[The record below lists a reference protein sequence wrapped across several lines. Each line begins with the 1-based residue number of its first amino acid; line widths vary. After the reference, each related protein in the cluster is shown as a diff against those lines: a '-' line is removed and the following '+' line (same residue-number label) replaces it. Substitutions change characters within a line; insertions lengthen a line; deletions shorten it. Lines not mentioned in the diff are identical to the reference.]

1 MYSVRHSKMP
11 KNSFTFQHF
20 TIHQDSCAMKV
31 CTDACI
37 FGASIDVENVKNILD
52 IGTGTG
58 LLALMLAQR
67 TDAKIDAVEIEQNAY
82 RQSLSNVL
90 ESKFKDKI
98 TVFHQN
104 IKSYYSP
111 NGYELII
118 SNPPFYQKSLKSPD
132 SQTNKALHAVELTFE
147 ELIDSVKRL
156 LKPDG
161 RFVVLLPPFEV
172 EKLID
177 IAQKKELYLS
187 KKILI
192 RHDESKPIFR
202 IIATFTN
209 LKVSDYQ
216 EEILLIHEKD
226 SKTYS
231 ENFRTLLKDYYLAP

>member
-1 MYSVRHSKMP
+1 MDLVQIHIGCLPQLLITNIIIKIYILLLLNSITSYFRNQFVQCFLFILSVAPTHLNNVNFNIVK
-11 KNSFTFQHF
+11 KFQHP
-20 TIHQDSCAMKV
+20 
-31 CTDACI
+31 
-37 FGASIDVENVKNILD
+37 ILD
-52 IGTGTG
+52 I
-58 LLALMLAQR
+58 
-67 TDAKIDAVEIEQNAY
+67 
-82 RQSLSNVL
+82 
-90 ESKFKDKI
+90 
-98 TVFHQN
+98 
-104 IKSYYSP
+104 KSFYSP
-111 NGYELII
+111 DAYDLII

-132 SQTNKALHAVELTFE
+132 SQINKALHAVELTFE

-161 RFVVLLPPFEV
+161 RFAVLLPPFEV

-202 IIATFTN
+202 IIATFQN
-209 LKVSDYQ
+209 LTMSDYQ
-216 EEILLIHEKD
+216 EETLVIHEKN

>member
-1 MYSVRHSKMP
+1 MP
-11 KNSFTFQHF
+11 KNSFTFKQF
-20 TIHQDSCAMKV
+20 TIQQDHCAMKV

-58 LLALMLAQR
+58 LLSLMLAQR
-67 TDAKIDAVEIEQNAY
+67 GEAQIDAVEIEQSAY
-82 RQSLSNVL
+82 SQALSNIF
-90 ESKFKDKI
+90 ESEFSDRI
-98 TVFHQN
+98 TVFHQD
-104 IKSYYSP
+104 IKSFYSP
-111 NGYELII
+111 DAYDLII

-132 SQTNKALHAVELTFE
+132 SQINKALHAVELTFE

-161 RFVVLLPPFEV
+161 RFAVLLPPFEV

-202 IIATFTN
+202 IIATFQN
-209 LKVSDYQ
+209 LTMSDYQ
-216 EEILLIHEKD
+216 EETLVIHEKN

>member
-1 MYSVRHSKMP
+1 MP
-11 KNSFTFQHF
+11 KNSFTFKQF
-20 TIHQDSCAMKV
+20 TIHQDRCAMKV

-37 FGASIDVENVKNILD
+37 LGASTDVENVKNVLD

-67 TDAKIDAVEIEQNAY
+67 IDAKIDAVEIEENACS
-82 RQSLSNVL
+82 QAISNVS

-98 TVFHQN
+98 TIYHQD
-104 IKSYYSP
+104 IKSYFSP
-111 NGYELII
+111 NDYDLII

-132 SQTNKALHAVELTFE
+132 SQTNKALHAVELTFD
-147 ELIDSVKRL
+147 ELIESVIRL

-192 RHDESKPIFR
+192 RHDESMPIFR
-202 IIATFTN
+202 IIATFRN
-209 LKVSDYQ
+209 LQIPDYQ
-216 EEILLIHEKD
+216 EETLVIHEKN

-231 ENFRTLLKDYYLAP
+231 ENFRALLQNYYLIF

>member
-1 MYSVRHSKMP
+1 MP
-11 KNSFTFQHF
+11 KNSFTFKHF
-20 TIHQDSCAMKV
+20 TIHQDRCAMKV

-37 FGASIDVENVKNILD
+37 FGASTDVENVKNILD

-67 TDAKIDAVEIEQNAY
+67 ADAKIDAVEIEESAY
-82 RQSLSNVL
+82 SQAVSNVS

-98 TVFHQN
+98 TVYHKN
-104 IKSYYSP
+104 IKSYSSP
-111 NGYELII
+111 NDYDLII

-132 SQTNKALHAVELTFE
+132 SQTNKALHAVDLTFD
-147 ELIDSVKRL
+147 ELIESVIRL

-202 IIATFTN
+202 IIATFQN
-209 LKVSDYQ
+209 LQMLDYQ
-216 EEILLIHEKD
+216 ESTLVIHEKD

-231 ENFRTLLKDYYLAP
+231 ENFRILLKDYYLAP

>member
-1 MYSVRHSKMP
+1 MP
-11 KNSFTFQHF
+11 KNSFTFKQF
-20 TIHQDSCAMKV
+20 TVQQDRCAMKV

-37 FGASIDVENVKNILD
+37 FGASIDVKNVKNVLD

-58 LLALMLAQR
+58 LLVLMLAQR
-67 TDAKIDAVEIEQNAY
+67 TDAKIDGVEIEENAY
-82 RQSLSNVL
+82 NQAVNNVL
-90 ESKFKDKI
+90 ESKFINKI
-98 TVFHQN
+98 TVYHQS
-104 IKSYYSP
+104 IQSYYVT
-111 NGYELII
+111 NGYDLII

-156 LKPDG
+156 LKPEG
-161 RFVVLLPPFEV
+161 RFMVLLPPFEA

-202 IIATFTN
+202 IIATFQN
-209 LKVSDYQ
+209 LTKPDYQ
-216 EEILLIHEKD
+216 EEILVIHEKD
-226 SKTYS
+226 SNTYS
-231 ENFRTLLKDYYLAP
+231 ESFRTLLKDYYLIF